1 MQTTAIPLAALRF
14 GAEAKH
20 VQAFGHR
27 LLRET
32 NGPSKALQNRMW
44 RISAVAGPR
53 FIAEELVDLIMP
65 TGWENPVPVSLLPI
79 NGFDLTNSGFALVK
93 HCTHILCRGENSFV
107 CAVGGRR
114 EQLGWAHSDMIV
126 KLSVM
131 LHNLASYTTR
141 FVTSASHHHLHDRR
155 VRSHLKKMKTVV
167 SNLRRDAEN
176 VRSMPWRVSRA
187 RQLWSVLRV
196 HVRKWIV
203 ARSILTGGC

>member
-1 MQTTAIPLAALRF
+1 
-14 GAEAKH
+14 
-20 VQAFGHR
+20 
-27 LLRET
+27 
-32 NGPSKALQNRMW
+32 
-44 RISAVAGPR
+44 
-53 FIAEELVDLIMP
+53 
-65 TGWENPVPVSLLPI
+65 
-79 NGFDLTNSGFALVK
+79 
-93 HCTHILCRGENSFV
+93 
-107 CAVGGRR
+107 
-114 EQLGWAHSDMIV
+114 
-126 KLSVM
+126 M

-203 ARSILTGGC
+203 ARSLLTGGCSQSRK